1 MHGCTPALL
10 SNLAI
15 TLTSPAHSCTHAHPY
30 VYTHPVLSPPP
41 PLPPL
46 HPCDA
51 HLTHIF
57 ANALTSPY
65 TCNHTY
71 IHIPAPLCMDS
82 CIPPVHSPS
91 STCPPTFTFILGY
104 PRPTCMRSPTS
115 THHHP
120 HAHTPPNLHIYFPW
134 CHTHAPITLL
144 FGMFSLCFI
153 LFY

>member
-1 MHGCTPALL
+1 MHTHMCTPTL
-10 SNLAI
+10 SC
-15 TLTSPAHSCTHAHPY
+15 PH
-30 VYTHPVLSPPP
+30 P
-41 PLPPL
+41 PLPHL

-91 STCPPTFTFILGY
+91 STCPPTFTFILMATLG
-104 PRPTCMRSPTS
+104 PHVCD
-115 THHHP
+115 HP
-120 HAHTPPNLHIYFPW
+120 QAHTPPNLHIYFPW